1 MTRELAKTIR
11 DSSEKLLQISKIN
24 LVEANTN
31 VLVNEKLLNFNKE
44 KQISIEKE
52 LEISNNE
59 LNFINNRLKSPYWY
73 PEEDDEILEK
83 AIEKQK
89 RNTIFL
95 SLIKKKGN
103 YIKKQLKLLK
113 TRQYIANN
121 IINSLKT
128 TLLAAN
134 INWMANNI
142 DKLDSS
148 IDISLIDF
156 IANKDHVWLSSNLN
170 DNFDI
175 FNNNVNIFIN
185 FDETYTL

>member
-1 MTRELAKTIR
+1 MSRELAKTMR
-11 DSSEKLLQISKIN
+11 DSTEKLLKISKIN

-31 VLVNEKLLNFNKE
+31 VLVNEKLFNFNKE

-83 AIEKQK
+83 SIEKQK
-89 RNTIFL
+89 RNSIFL

-103 YIKKQLKLLK
+103 YIKKQLKLSK
-113 TRQYIANN
+113 IKQSIANN
-121 IINSLKT
+121 IVNSIKT
-128 TLLAAN
+128 TLLATN

-148 IDISLIDF
+148 IDISLINF

>member
-1 MTRELAKTIR
+1 MSQEFAKTIR
-11 DSSEKLLQISKIN
+11 TSIENLFQISKIN
-24 LVEANTN
+24 LVESNTN
-31 VLVNEKLLNFNKE
+31 VLVNEKLFNFNKE

-59 LNFINNRLKSPYWY
+59 LNSINNRLKSPYLY
-73 PEEDDEILEK
+73 SEEDDKILEK
-83 AIEKQK
+83 AIEKQ
-89 RNTIFL
+89 RRTTIFL

-103 YIKKQLKLLK
+103 YIKKQLKLSK
-113 TRQYIANN
+113 IKQSIANN
-121 IINSLKT
+121 IVNSIKT

-156 IANKDHVWLSSNLN
+156 IANKDHVWLSTNLS

-175 FNNNVNIFIN
+175 INNNVNIFIN
-185 FDETYTL
+185 FDDTYIL

>member
-1 MTRELAKTIR
+1 MTRELAKTMR

-59 LNFINNRLKSPYWY
+59 LNFINNRFKSPYWY

-134 INWMANNI
+134 INWMINNI

>member
-1 MTRELAKTIR
+1 MSQELAKTMR
-11 DSSEKLLQISKIN
+11 DSTEKLLQISKIN

-31 VLVNEKLLNFNKE
+31 VLINEKLFNFNKE

-73 PEEDDEILEK
+73 PQEDDEILEK
-83 AIEKQK
+83 AIEKKK
-89 RNTIFL
+89 RNAIFL

-103 YIKKQLKLLK
+103 YIKKQLKLSK
-113 TRQYIANN
+113 IKQSISSN
-121 IINSLKT
+121 IVNSLKT

>member
-1 MTRELAKTIR
+1 MTRELAKTMR

-185 FDETYTL
+185 FDETYTF